1 MFVSNLK
8 SQNLRSA
15 YRGMVIAL
23 GCCVL
28 GCVMTVNSASAQ
40 VNGYE
45 TYQTYKLVPVTVY
58 EKKPVTMSRW
68 INETTKERKQET
80 AYKQITQ
87 TEQRERK
94 HVTYK
99 PIRTTSEREERMVV
113 KKPITETLFRERRTE
128 ETTFEEVTDYR
139 DEEYTVREP
148 VIETEMRE
156 EKYTVRKP
164 VTQKLIEVKSTTTYK
179 PKYKNQTELVPTTTV
194 VPQIVATPDPT
205 QRPRMTWLGTGYY
218 TDPASGQTV
227 YRRRGLHWVQPSVLT
242 PAASTVPTL
251 VPRETGKFEFVPETV
266 EERTPIE
273 VTRMVEKVET
283 RKVPVEVKRMVE
295 RTKTRRVPYARKVP
309 KTVVT
314 TEEIPYTRTTYREEV
329 VVKKVPYEE
338 VIYQKVETFEPYEVE
353 TSRWVPYQREVE
365 VPRTVSKRVD
375 YEVMQTVPRTI
386 MMKVPI
392 DCFGNE
398 IGDPVL
404 LDQAPILDA
413 VPNPA
418 ASNISEGFGTTLT
431 RKVTP
436 LVGESE
442 ISDPADRRRN
452 YKGTL
457 SIEKPTKVIDETS
470 KSIMVKDRDLGENL
484 APIVR
489 PFGGGSPN
497 AFGGAND
504 QPQAGRRT
512 VEVEDVPE
520 VGETKTLVETSRQDN
535 VDPFATDEIPENVPT
550 KSDPFAK
557 VEMPENVPTE
567 SGNENAEMRSQLKN
581 DSSDDYVDPPRG
593 EDDESEADDNS
604 PGLNGPSK

>member
-23 GCCVL
+23 GCCVF

-40 VNGYE
+40 INGYE

-94 HVTYK
+94 RVTYK

-113 KKPITETLFRERRTE
+113 KKPITETLFRQRRTE
-128 ETTFEEVTDYR
+128 ERTFEEVTDYR

-148 VIETEMRE
+148 VVETEMRE

-164 VTQKLIEVKSTTTYK
+164 VTQKLIEVKATTTYK
-179 PKYKNQTELVPTTTV
+179 PKYKNQTELVPTTAV

-227 YRRRGLHWVQPSVLT
+227 FRRRGLHWVQPSVLT

-251 VPRETGKFEFVPETV
+251 VPRETAKFEFVPETV

-295 RTKTRRVPYARKVP
+295 RTKTRRVPYSRKVP
-309 KTVVT
+309 KTIVT

-338 VIYQKVETFEPYEVE
+338 VIYQKVETFEPYDVE
-353 TSRWVPYQREVE
+353 TSRWVPYQREIE

-375 YEVMQTVPRTI
+375 YEVMQAIPRTI

-398 IGDPVL
+398 IGDPIL
-404 LDQAPILDA
+404 LNQAPILNA

-418 ASNISEGFGTTLT
+418 ASNVSEGFGTTLT
-431 RKVTP
+431 RRVTP
-436 LVGESE
+436 SLAGESE
-442 ISDPADRRRN
+442 ISAPTERRRN

-457 SIEKPTKVIDETS
+457 SLEEKPTKVIDETS
-470 KSIMVKDRDLGENL
+470 KSVIVKDRDLGENM
-484 APIVR
+484 APIAR

-504 QPQAGRRT
+504 QPQFGRRT

-520 VGETKTLVETSRQDN
+520 EVGETKTLVETGGR
-535 VDPFATDEIPENVPT
+535 VE
-550 KSDPFAK
+550 SDPFAK

-581 DSSDDYVDPPRG
+581 DSSDGYVDPPVG
-593 EDDESEADDNS
+593 EDDESESDDNS